1 MKIHIFALQ
10 WRDEI
15 KRSSQ
20 LRTLL
25 KRVVV
30 NRTWKKKTFFQVLFT
45 TTRFCSV
52 LSCKDLLVWRMCILM
67 LRFSQYNISPKK
79 MNHSGITRRNLVRH
93 EVTSLQG
100 ANNAI
105 WSGSH
110 NLSRHAIT
118 IKQIK
123 MYLEYLEKNTRVC
136 SRRRRNFKFYIFL
149 GIGVSKYLKRSV
161 RHNVLDHLRK
171 KYFLTS
177 GCQMHESIEKID
189 TQINNKFIF
198 IAWWMLCFAK
208 GNNHFD
214 EY

>member
-1 MKIHIFALQ
+1 MENDFRYMKIHIFALR

-25 KRVVV
+25 KWVVV
-30 NRTWKKKTFFQVLFT
+30 NRTWKKKIFFQVLFT
-45 TTRFCSV
+45 TTRFSGV

-67 LRFSQYNISPKK
+67 LRFSQYDISPKK

-100 ANNAI
+100 ANIAI

-136 SRRRRNFKFYIFL
+136 SRTKEKKF
-149 GIGVSKYLKRSV
+149 
-161 RHNVLDHLRK
+161 
-171 KYFLTS
+171 
-177 GCQMHESIEKID
+177 
-189 TQINNKFIF
+189 QILYNS
-198 IAWWMLCFAK
+198 WHWSQ
-208 GNNHFD
+208 
-214 EY
+214 